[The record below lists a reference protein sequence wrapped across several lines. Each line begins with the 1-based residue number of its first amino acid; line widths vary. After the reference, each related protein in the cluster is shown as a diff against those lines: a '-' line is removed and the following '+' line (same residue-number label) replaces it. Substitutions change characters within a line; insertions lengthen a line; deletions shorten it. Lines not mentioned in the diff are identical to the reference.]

1 MKNKK
6 KNWEKNNK
14 ARFVCCMTLFW
25 PNGKSYSSQGV
36 VNGRI
41 SIKRRGK
48 NGFGY
53 DPIFIPEGYKLTFGQ
68 MKPKLK
74 MLIDHRSKAFI
85 KIKKFFI

>member
-1 MKNKK
+1 MN
-6 KNWEKNNK
+6 
-14 ARFVCCMTLFW
+14 LFW

-68 MKPKLK
+68 MKPRLK